1 MICSWRL
8 VISGY
13 STNNNQAIHEE
24 VYLMASYEDLAQCVI
39 NGDREK
45 VTEITKSLIDEG
57 KDPLE
62 IINKGL
68 IGGMSVVGAR
78 FKNDEM
84 FVPEVLMS
92 AKTMGLG
99 MELVKP
105 LIADQG
111 IPTAGKVLLGTVQG
125 DLHDIGK
132 NLVGMMLESAGFSVI
147 DLGIDIK
154 PDKFAAAIKE
164 ENPDILAMSA
174 LLTTTMM
181 HMKDT
186 IDLLKEQGVR
196 DSIKV
201 IIGGAP
207 ISQEFADEIGAD
219 GFAPDA
225 ASATDLCKELT
236 A

>member
-1 MICSWRL
+1 
-8 VISGY
+8 
-13 STNNNQAIHEE
+13 
-24 VYLMASYEDLAQCVI
+24 MASYEDLAQCVI

-111 IPTAGKVLLGTVQG
+111 MPTAGKVLLGTVQG

>member
-1 MICSWRL
+1 
-8 VISGY
+8 
-13 STNNNQAIHEE
+13 
-24 VYLMASYEDLAQCVI
+24 MASYEDLAQCVI
-39 NGDREK
+39 SGDREK
-45 VTEITKSLIDEG
+45 VKVITTSLIDEG

-62 IINKGL
+62 IINEGL
-68 IGGMSVVGAR
+68 LGGMSVVGAR

-105 LIADQG
+105 LISDQG
-111 IPTAGKVLLGTVQG
+111 LPTAGKVLLGTVQG

-132 NLVGMMLESAGFSVI
+132 NLVGMMLESSGFSVI
-147 DLGIDIK
+147 DIGIDIE

-186 IDLLKEQGVR
+186 IDLLKEQGLR
-196 DSIKV
+196 DKVKV

-207 ISQEFADEIGAD
+207 ISQEFADNIGAD

-225 ASATDLCKELT
+225 ASAADLCKELI

>member
-1 MICSWRL
+1 
-8 VISGY
+8 
-13 STNNNQAIHEE
+13 
-24 VYLMASYEDLAQCVI
+24 MASYEDLAQCVI
-39 NGDREK
+39 NGDRDK
-45 VTEITKSLIDEG
+45 VKDITKSLIDEG

-68 IGGMSVVGAR
+68 IGGMSIVGER

-111 IPTAGKVLLGTVQG
+111 MPTAGKVLLGTVQG

-147 DLGIDIK
+147 DMGIDIQ

-186 IDLLKEQGVR
+186 IDLLKEQGLR
-196 DSIKV
+196 DKVKV
-201 IIGGAP
+201 IVGGAP

-225 ASATDLCKELT
+225 ASAADLCKELI